1 MSLREIMLS
10 EDWAISN
17 LTYDKEFSKYH
28 FKATHINGE
37 VLEMSKTKEHVDE
50 VIKELENEDK

>member
-1 MSLREIMLS
+1 MLS
-10 EDWAISN
+10 EDWAISV